1 MIKVYVIN
9 VIVIIDY
16 KEVFIYDIRLMLYVF
31 SK

>member
-16 KEVFIYDIRLMLYVF
+16 IEVFIYDIRLVLYVL